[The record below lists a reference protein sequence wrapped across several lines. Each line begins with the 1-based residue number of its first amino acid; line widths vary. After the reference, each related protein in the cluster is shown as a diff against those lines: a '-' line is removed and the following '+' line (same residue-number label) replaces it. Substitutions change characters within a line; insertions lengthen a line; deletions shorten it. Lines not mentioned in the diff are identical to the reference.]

1 MDLLYWYYIGC
12 MTNIS
17 FTLQGFPVEKLK
29 SVALGFFT
37 FLWYK
42 ETSSSLILLQLLL
55 PDLAKLR
62 HVNMNYIL
70 VFVSVVI

>member
-29 SVALGFFT
+29 SVALGF
-37 FLWYK
+37 LA
-42 ETSSSLILLQLLL
+42 SLHFCGIKRLHS
-55 PDLAKLR
+55 A
-62 HVNMNYIL
+62 
-70 VFVSVVI
+70 